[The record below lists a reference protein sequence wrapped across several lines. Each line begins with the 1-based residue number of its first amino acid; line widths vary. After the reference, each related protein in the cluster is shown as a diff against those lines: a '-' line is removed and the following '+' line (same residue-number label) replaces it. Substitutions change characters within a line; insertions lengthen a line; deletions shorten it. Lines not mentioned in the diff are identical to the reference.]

1 MVARVQGRN
10 NAIDLDARRP
20 KRAFKAELRDSLT
33 VVSHPTL
40 CQAVCSTYA
49 MHLAGYITLVVE
61 FCQVFIS
68 DVTIWWQNQMCR
80 RVIII

>member
-1 MVARVQGRN
+1 MCYRQMVARVQGRN

-40 CQAVCSTYA
+40 CKRFAAHMPC
-49 MHLAGYITLVVE
+49 TL
-61 FCQVFIS
+61 QGTS
-68 DVTIWWQNQMCR
+68 H
-80 RVIII
+80 